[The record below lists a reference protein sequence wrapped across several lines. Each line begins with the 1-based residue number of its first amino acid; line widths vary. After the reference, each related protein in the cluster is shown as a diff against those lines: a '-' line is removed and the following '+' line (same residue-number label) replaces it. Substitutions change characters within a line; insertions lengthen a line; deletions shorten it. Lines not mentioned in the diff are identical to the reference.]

1 MNILN
6 GIIREV
12 ITSDHLS
19 LVRVDIDTSLLS
31 AIVIDTPESCDY
43 LKKGHAVQVI
53 FKETEVV
60 IGKGADHKN
69 ISLRNKLT
77 GTIGSIEKGDL
88 LSKISMITNVGPVV
102 SIITTASVE
111 QLNLAKGDVVT
122 GMIKTNEVMLSS
134 INTKTESA

>member
-1 MNILN
+1 MNILH
-6 GIIREV
+6 GIINEV
-12 ITSDHLS
+12 VTSDHLS

-88 LSKISMITNVGPVV
+88 LSKISIITNVGPVV

-111 QLNLAKGDVVT
+111 QLRLSKGDVVT

-134 INTKTESA
+134 ITTKTESA